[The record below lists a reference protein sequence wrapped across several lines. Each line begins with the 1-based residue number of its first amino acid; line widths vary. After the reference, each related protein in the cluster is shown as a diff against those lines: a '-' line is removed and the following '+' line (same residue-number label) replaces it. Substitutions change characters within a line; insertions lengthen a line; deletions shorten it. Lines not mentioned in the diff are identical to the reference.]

1 MKDKFFLI
9 NDSKDKVTINRH
21 VIDLISEASP
31 IIWNR
36 DGKYCVITQAVVQNA
51 MDSVMIWEKFYS
63 NKVTIPNVVIMW
75 SQGIPISNLAGR
87 ALVGE

>member
-9 NDSKDKVTINRH
+9 NDSKNKVTINRH

-36 DGKYCVITQAVVQNA
+36 NGRYCVIPQAVVQNA
-51 MDSVMIWEKFYS
+51 IDCVVIWEKFYS
-63 NKVTIPNVVIMW
+63 NKTAAPNVVIMW
-75 SQGIPISNLAGR
+75 NQGIPISNQAGR
-87 ALVGE
+87 ALIGE

>member
-9 NDSKDKVTINRH
+9 NDSKDRVIINRH

-36 DGKYCVITQAVVQNA
+36 DGRYCVIPQAAVQNA
-51 MDSVMIWEKFYS
+51 IDNVIIWEKFYS
-63 NKVTIPNVVIMW
+63 NKTAAPNVVIIW

-87 ALVGE
+87 ALINE